1 MKTTRSSLRALA
13 SRCAA
18 LTSGALLALPLA
30 LALTLAFA
38 PARASAEAVRFG
50 FYPSRDRA
58 EVELA
63 AKAFCAHVAAGT
75 GLTIEPVVSKNY
87 TAGVAS
93 LTAGEVDVAWLSPF
107 SLVSAEA
114 GGKARVLLK
123 SVRRDQPFYW
133 GAVIVKKESGLETI
147 ADLKGKKFGWT
158 DPSSTAGHLVTKA
171 ALIRA
176 GIKPETDFGANQF
189 LGAHDRLVKAVLD
202 GTVDAGAT
210 FANDP
215 ANQIGAWTIY
225 LSAEQAS
232 QIKPI
237 FFTEPI
243 PGDAVAGANAFLNA
257 HKDESERL
265 VRFLIAMGE
274 TEEGRTLLKTLYD
287 IDRLTDAEDKDYDAV
302 RLAVEVL
309 RGGP

>member
-1 MKTTRSSLRALA
+1 MKHRHPSSISIILISASVIALAASSL
-13 SRCAA
+13 CAE
-18 LTSGALLALPLA
+18 T
-30 LALTLAFA
+30 
-38 PARASAEAVRFG
+38 VRFG
-50 FYPSRDRA
+50 FYPSRDR
-58 EVELA
+58 EEIVLA

-93 LTAGEVDVAWLSPF
+93 LSGGEVDVAWLSPF

-114 GGKARVLLK
+114 GGKVRVLLK

-133 GAVIVKKESGLETI
+133 GAVIVKKGSGLASI

-176 GIKPETDFGANQF
+176 GIKPETDFAANQF

-210 FANDP
+210 FANDLT
-215 ANQIGAWTIY
+215 NEIGAWTVY
-225 LSAEQAS
+225 LTPEQAAE
-232 QIKPI
+232 IKPI

-243 PGDAVAGANAFLNA
+243 PGDAVAGSAAFLSAN
-257 HKDESERL
+257 KDESERL
-265 VRFLIAMGE
+265 VRFLVAMGE
-274 TEEGRTLLKTLYD
+274 SDEGRALLKALYD
-287 IDRLTDAEDKDYDAV
+287 IDRLAEAEDKDYDAV
-302 RLAVEVL
+302 RLAVKVL
-309 RGGP
+309 SGAP